1 MHRSVNNWVYL
12 RPKVGMQQYITIWID
27 GKGIAISSKLH
38 STKGN
43 GEIIQKPHISESNT
57 RHLQRHAHSV
67 CRCLLFDFVDC
78 NVYSH
83 DSKDELVLYAED
95 IKQL

>member
-43 GEIIQKPHISESNT
+43 FEIIQKPHISESNT
-57 RHLQRHAHSV
+57 RDIFSDMLT
-67 CRCLLFDFVDC
+67 
-78 NVYSH
+78 
-83 DSKDELVLYAED
+83 LYVGVFFLISLIAMSTPMTPRMSWFCMQ
-95 IKQL
+95 KT

>member
-27 GKGIAISSKLH
+27 GKGVAISSKLH

-57 RHLQRHAHSV
+57 RDIFSDMLT
-67 CRCLLFDFVDC
+67 
-78 NVYSH
+78 
-83 DSKDELVLYAED
+83 LYVGVFFLISLIAMSTPMTPRMSWFCMQ
-95 IKQL
+95 KT

>member
-27 GKGIAISSKLH
+27 GKGVAISSKLY

-57 RHLQRHAHSV
+57 RDIFSDMLT
-67 CRCLLFDFVDC
+67 
-78 NVYSH
+78 
-83 DSKDELVLYAED
+83 LYVGVFFLISLIAMSTPMTPRMSWFCMQ
-95 IKQL
+95 KT

>member
-43 GEIIQKPHISESNT
+43 FEIIKKPHISESNT
-57 RHLQRHAHSV
+57 RDIFSDMLT
-67 CRCLLFDFVDC
+67 
-78 NVYSH
+78 
-83 DSKDELVLYAED
+83 LYVGVFFLISLIAMSTPMTPRMSWFCMQ
-95 IKQL
+95 KT

>member
-38 STKGN
+38 SIKGN

-57 RHLQRHAHSV
+57 RDIFSDMLT
-67 CRCLLFDFVDC
+67 
-78 NVYSH
+78 
-83 DSKDELVLYAED
+83 LYVGVFFLISLIAMSTPMTPRMSWFCMQ
-95 IKQL
+95 KT